1 MRYIDWLKTNPSKG
15 YYWVKYSKD
24 SEPSIDSF
32 EEWYDRAG
40 NIEIRFD
47 CEPEYVL
54 GPVLS
59 YQEHLDIKNLK
70 IEAYPY
76 CVYVN
81 TRGDTIKVVKWMGGI
96 VSAVDNSFL
105 NFDLSTSKRALKKK
119 LLKKW
124 RELHV

>member
-1 MRYIDWLKTNPSKG
+1 MKYIDWLKTNPSKG

-59 YQEHLDIKNLK
+59 YQEHLDIKDKPDALRT
-70 IEAYPY
+70 AM
-76 CVYVN
+76 N
-81 TRGDTIKVVKWMGGI
+81 TLLVVLTYLFIVVLLTGI
-96 VSAVDNSFL
+96 FYSFK
-105 NFDLSTSKRALKKK
+105 DI
-119 LLKKW
+119 
-124 RELHV
+124 

>member
-1 MRYIDWLKTNPSKG
+1 MKYIDWLKTNPSKG

-59 YQEHLDIKNLK
+59 YQEHLDIKKSKDKPSASQIAMDTLLVMMFYLF
-70 IEAYPY
+70 IVLLLTGIFYAF
-76 CVYVN
+76 
-81 TRGDTIKVVKWMGGI
+81 RGI
-96 VSAVDNSFL
+96 
-105 NFDLSTSKRALKKK
+105 
-119 LLKKW
+119 
-124 RELHV
+124 